1 MSTQERTFQR
11 SLKYLSACGILNEG
25 RSLMHWWSSQKLF
38 TSVAQSYPV
47 LLSCWQVYTSSNKMV
62 FQELIYGNECALGNT
77 GP

>member
-1 MSTQERTFQR
+1 
-11 SLKYLSACGILNEG
+11 LSACGILNEG

-38 TSVAQSYPV
+38 TSVAQSYTV
-47 LLSCWQVYTSSNKMV
+47 SLSCWQVYTSSNKMV